1 MGERTD
7 VVRGDNPHH
16 LKAVGAEFALRGRE
30 MDIVNAIDRVRDT
43 ASGPIALFSGIVRV
57 LTEQFEADFCLLYLL
72 SRETQM
78 LELKFINDVRQCWQQ
93 VGPERSLVLA
103 EVAMQSENV
112 TVREAKEVFPD
123 QMPDG
128 LCADTQFVLIPIFM
142 DEEPLGTLLMA
153 RAQPPFDAGEIRLLT
168 TAESQIDSAVIQA
181 YIYHELELRNKELE
195 TIYRV
200 DNIRDQ
206 NLPFDGMLNAVL
218 QELCHV
224 IDAEVGFV
232 MLYDPQGEQLEMR
245 AVTQEDFSDVSPHYA
260 LVDELS
266 QEAIERA
273 EMICYH
279 EDGGPFCLVMCV
291 PLILRNEIIGVLG
304 VVEHKERRGFNIDDQ
319 RLLKAIVSQM
329 DTAIMESMEKRR
341 LRRVLG
347 RSVDPYVL
355 QRVLEYPNVDILE
368 GERMTLSV
376 LYADLRGSTDLAERT
391 EPELL
396 VAFMNAYLERMTDV
410 LMGLEGTLDK
420 FVGDEVMALFGAP
433 FPRPDHAL
441 QAVRVGLAMQ
451 HAYQE
456 LEEAWHREQ
465 GIDAT
470 GMGVGIATGDLIVG
484 EIGCEKR
491 TDYTVIG
498 KAANLG
504 ARICGVAKAGQVLI
518 SPATYELVQDHVE
531 VEPVPGQRFKGIAG
545 EMTVY
550 HVIRVLE

>member
-1 MGERTD
+1 MEERTKA
-7 VVRGDNPHH
+7 VRGNNPHQA
-16 LKAVGAEFALRGRE
+16 LALRERE
-30 MDIVNAIDRVRDT
+30 MDIVAAIDHVRDT
-43 ASGPIALFSGIVRV
+43 ASGPVALFSGIAKV
-57 LTEQFEADFCLLYLL
+57 LTEKFESDFCLLYLL
-72 SRETQM
+72 SRETQA

-93 VGPERSLVLA
+93 LGAERSLVLVKA
-103 EVAMQSENV
+103 AIRSEEIV
-112 TVREAKEVFPD
+112 VRKAKDVFPESLPED
-123 QMPDG
+123 M
-128 LCADTQFVLIPIFM
+128 CADMQFVLIPIFM
-142 DEEPLGTLLMA
+142 DEEPLGVLLMA
-153 RAQPPFDAGEIRLLT
+153 RAQRPFDADDIQVLA

-181 YIYHELELRNKELE
+181 YVYHELELRNKELE

-206 NLPFDGMLNAVL
+206 NLPFDDMLNAVL
-218 QELCHV
+218 QELCRV
-224 IDAEVGFV
+224 IDAEIGFV
-232 MLYDPQGEQLEMR
+232 MLYNPQGEQLEMR
-245 AVTQEDFSDVSPHYA
+245 AVTQEDFSDVSPYYA

-266 QEAIERA
+266 REAVQRA
-273 EMICYH
+273 EMICYR
-279 EDGGPFCLVMCV
+279 EDGGPFCVVMCV

-304 VVEHKERRGFNIDDQ
+304 VVEHKERQGFNADDQ

-329 DTAIMESMEKRR
+329 DTAIMETMEKRR

-347 RSVDPYVL
+347 RSVDPHVL
-355 QRVLEYPNVDILE
+355 QRVLEYPHVDILE

-396 VAFMNAYLERMTDV
+396 VAFMNAYLEAMTDV
-410 LMGLEGTLDK
+410 LMAHEGTLDK

-451 HAYQE
+451 HAYQD
-456 LEEAWHREQ
+456 LQEAWRRDR

-504 ARICGVAKAGQVLI
+504 ARICSVAKAGQVLI
-518 SPATYELVQDHVE
+518 SPATYQLVQEHVE
-531 VEPVPGQRFKGIAG
+531 VQPIPGQRFKGIAN